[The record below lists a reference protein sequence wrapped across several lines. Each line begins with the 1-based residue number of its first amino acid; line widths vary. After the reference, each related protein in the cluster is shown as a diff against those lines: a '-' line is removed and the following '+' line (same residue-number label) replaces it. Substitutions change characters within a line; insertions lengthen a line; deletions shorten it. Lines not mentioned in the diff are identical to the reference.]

1 MGVFTKLK
9 DVLFDVEEEEII
21 IYDTDDAATK
31 RIKMKMRE
39 NREKVKRANAK
50 KSAQE
55 KSDLKFSDLIGSIT
69 INNCGLNIANIWDI
83 TYYAFHDQLK
93 RMGWRDQFNIN
104 NRAALA
110 GAKLKKSQLK
120 HWMRSISSSDKS

>member
-1 MGVFTKLK
+1 MYF
-9 DVLFDVEEEEII
+9 FDVEEEEII

-93 RMGWRDQFNIN
+93 RMGWRD
-104 NRAALA
+104 
-110 GAKLKKSQLK
+110 
-120 HWMRSISSSDKS
+120 